1 MNAAVVARAV
11 LTRLK
16 ADTTLWDSGTS
27 AWKTPLAGG
36 ASFNKANPS
45 GLTFP
50 FLVYGVTWSADAN
63 AFDGLEGRCE
73 ITFTVYDDDTEGT
86 SRLETIIDR
95 LIGDA
100 MLSSGTRI
108 TPTYGFHNHLLAL
121 PALGSTNIQ
130 GANSER
136 WTLISSEIAPSETVQ
151 ANQATLVFSGRV
163 GNLAAN
169 I

>member
-1 MNAAVVARAV
+1 M
-11 LTRLK
+11 
-16 ADTTLWDSGTS
+16 
-27 AWKTPLAGG
+27 
-36 ASFNKANPS
+36 
-45 GLTFP
+45 
-50 FLVYGVTWSADAN
+50 
-63 AFDGLEGRCE
+63 
-73 ITFTVYDDDTEGT
+73 YDDDTEGT

-95 LIGDA
+95 LIGDS
-100 MLSSGTRI
+100 MLSSGTRS

-121 PALGSTNIQ
+121 PALGATNIQ

>member
-1 MNAAVVARAV
+1 MNGAVVARAI

-16 ADTTLWDSGTS
+16 ADTTLWDSVGGT
-27 AWKTPLAGG
+27 WKNALAGG

-50 FLVYGVTWSADAN
+50 FLVYSVTWNADAN

-100 MLSSGTRI
+100 MLSSGTRSV
-108 TPTYGFHNHLLAL
+108 PTYGFHNHLLAL
-121 PALGSTNIQ
+121 PSLGTTNVQ

-136 WTLISSEIAPSETVQ
+136 WTLISSEIAPAETVQ